1 MEIKY
6 NQEIQVTQQQF
17 KLLRHPFFDGIIAYR
32 TDSGRYFIKVLMMR
46 YANDVKLVLV
56 S

>member
-6 NQEIQVTQQQF
+6 NQEVEVNLRQY
-17 KLLRHPFFDGIIAYR
+17 KLLRHPFFNGIVAHR
-32 TDSGRYFIKVLMMR
+32 VSNGRYFIKVLLMR
-46 YANDVKLVLV
+46 YADDVKLVLV